1 MVPMN
6 LLRINE
12 KALIGLGL
20 VAAGVDLAL
29 FPVTFGDAL
38 PWGLA
43 AACPAALLL
52 LRPGRSSR
60 NFGSQPGPAP
70 RPAWVPVPAV
80 VPGRPVRR

>member
-1 MVPMN
+1 M
-6 LLRINE
+6 
-12 KALIGLGL
+12 GL

-29 FPVTFGDAL
+29 FPVTFEGVL

-43 AACPAALLL
+43 AAYAAALLL

-60 NFGSQPGPAP
+60 NLGSQPGPAP
-70 RPAWVPVPAV
+70 RPAWVPVAAV